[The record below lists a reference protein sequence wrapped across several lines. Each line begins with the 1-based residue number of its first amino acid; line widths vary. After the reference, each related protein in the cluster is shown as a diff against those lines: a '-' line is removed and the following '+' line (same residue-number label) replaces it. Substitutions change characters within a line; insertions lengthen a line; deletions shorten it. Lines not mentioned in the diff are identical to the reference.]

1 MAGRFTKLGDI
12 GIICRPQNTTSIL
25 RDCRV
30 RIHSRGT
37 HHFRQLQLAL
47 VARVIFAGPRR
58 RHFQSLC
65 KSAIPQLDHGLL
77 ESLPSG
83 SRIHNSC
90 QLRPRNGVVIGLHD
104 PKQRQ
109 QRMCIHFH
117 VPGDERPLGDTTLR
131 APGQASDM
139 LRRVAPKKNFF
150 LVILAIIAVSS
161 VLSARSRDG
170 ETIEMAIRLTG
181 GALMTGSCH
190 GKTSIVVWA
199 ILDPGAVFRGR
210 DS

>member
-1 MAGRFTKLGDI
+1 
-12 GIICRPQNTTSIL
+12 
-25 RDCRV
+25 
-30 RIHSRGT
+30 
-37 HHFRQLQLAL
+37 
-47 VARVIFAGPRR
+47 
-58 RHFQSLC
+58 
-65 KSAIPQLDHGLL
+65 
-77 ESLPSG
+77 
-83 SRIHNSC
+83 
-90 QLRPRNGVVIGLHD
+90 
-104 PKQRQ
+104 
-109 QRMCIHFH
+109 
-117 VPGDERPLGDTTLR
+117 
-131 APGQASDM
+131 M